1 MEALERTHELL
12 PDLMI
17 LDIMMPKMDAIK
29 RLMADTSLLFIPVF
43 LVTAKADGKDMIA
56 GLEGGD
62 DDTLG
67 ASSLDAVDQ
76 GTARYRP
83 SAKWLEEQATAL
95 AVWHKTLQGR
105 VTAQLGEIE
114 RISRLKQFLA
124 PQVSQRR
131 LFLRAARRFSIF
143 TRATSLC
150 CSAICGALTAS
161 PKWPRRRCN
170 RGSHHLSRY
179 RREIRA

>member
-62 DDTLG
+62 DDTLQTPSITPRCRREFARCCGSRHGPIPSKRKVAGGTSDGARRVAQNPPG
-67 ASSLDAVDQ
+67 ASH
-76 GTARYRP
+76 G
-83 SAKWLEEQATAL
+83 
-95 AVWHKTLQGR
+95 
-105 VTAQLGEIE
+105 
-114 RISRLKQFLA
+114 
-124 PQVSQRR
+124 
-131 LFLRAARRFSIF
+131 AAR
-143 TRATSLC
+143 
-150 CSAICGALTAS
+150 
-161 PKWPRRRCN
+161 
-170 RGSHHLSRY
+170 
-179 RREIRA
+179 